1 MAAVRLLS
9 SVHLL
14 PTSTPM
20 RVYVRTFGCRA
31 NHYDSEATRAMIE
44 RAGHA
49 IVQTPEDAD
58 VAVLNS
64 CAVTV
69 EAEADLRGA
78 VRRAARS
85 RPGLRSVIMGC
96 ATGLA
101 ARGDDA
107 VLRSLPGVEQ
117 LVPGADMP

>member
-31 NHYDSEATRAMIE
+31 NHYDSEAARAMIQ

-49 IVQTPEDAD
+49 VVSDIAQAD
-58 VAVLNS
+58 VAVFNTR
-64 CAVTV
+64 AVTPA
-69 EAEADLRGA
+69 AEADLRAA
-78 VRRAARS
+78 VRRAART
-85 RPGLRSVIMGC
+85 RPTVRTVIMGC
-96 ATGLA
+96 ASGLA
-101 ARGDDA
+101 ERKSD
-107 VLRSLPGVEQ
+107 
-117 LVPGADMP
+117 